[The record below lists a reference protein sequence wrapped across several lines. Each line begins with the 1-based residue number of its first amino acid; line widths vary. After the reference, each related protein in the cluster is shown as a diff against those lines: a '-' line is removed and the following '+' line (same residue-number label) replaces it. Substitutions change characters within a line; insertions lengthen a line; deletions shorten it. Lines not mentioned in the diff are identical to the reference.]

1 MTPSK
6 IRWGILSTGKI
17 AHSFVQGLRHL
28 PDAEVAA
35 VGSRTKEAATRFA
48 DCFEIPRRHGSYAA
62 LVEDPDIDVIYVAT
76 PHNLHAENTLL
87 CLEAGKAVL
96 CEKPFAINAAQ
107 AERMISSARA
117 KNIFLMEAMWTRFL
131 PAAIELKRLVAEGA
145 VGEPRMMEASFGFPA
160 PFNPAGRL
168 FNPELGGGALLD
180 LGIYP
185 LSMAY
190 FLFGKPCR
198 MAGMADLGKTGVD
211 ERAGIV
217 LGFPRGQ
224 IAVLHFSLVADL
236 PSDLT
241 VMGSKGR
248 IRAHAPIFRP
258 ERLTV
263 TKPVLPRAGGGR
275 AASLARRIATHP
287 LGAWLKKRLPVETGR
302 TIRLPCAGNGY
313 NYEAAE
319 VMRALREGRTESPRM
334 PLDES
339 LDIMR
344 TMDAIRAL
352 WGLRYPG
359 EIESSV
365 KGIDNPRGLP

>member
-1 MTPSK
+1 MTPLTSPK

-17 AHSFVQGLRHL
+17 AQSFVQGLRHL

-35 VGSRTKEAATRFA
+35 VGSRTEEAAARFA
-48 DCFEIPRRHGSYAA
+48 DRFGIPRRHGSYAA
-62 LVEDPDIDVIYVAT
+62 LAEDPDVDAIYVAT

-96 CEKPFAINAAQ
+96 CEKPFALNAAQ
-107 AERMISSARA
+107 AERMISAARA

-131 PAAIELKRLVAEGA
+131 PAAIELKRLLSEGA

-236 PSDLT
+236 PTDLT
-241 VMGSKGR
+241 VMGSEGR

-258 ERLTV
+258 DKTDRDQARSPPGRRRPGRIPGPANRDPSPGSVDEKASAHRNRPDDPTPLRRQRV
-263 TKPVLPRAGGGR
+263 QLRGRRSHAGPPGRPDRKP
-275 AASLARRIATHP
+275 S
-287 LGAWLKKRLPVETGR
+287 
-302 TIRLPCAGNGY
+302 
-313 NYEAAE
+313 
-319 VMRALREGRTESPRM
+319 
-334 PLDES
+334 
-339 LDIMR
+339 
-344 TMDAIRAL
+344 DAV
-352 WGLRYPG
+352 G
-359 EIESSV
+359 
-365 KGIDNPRGLP
+365 